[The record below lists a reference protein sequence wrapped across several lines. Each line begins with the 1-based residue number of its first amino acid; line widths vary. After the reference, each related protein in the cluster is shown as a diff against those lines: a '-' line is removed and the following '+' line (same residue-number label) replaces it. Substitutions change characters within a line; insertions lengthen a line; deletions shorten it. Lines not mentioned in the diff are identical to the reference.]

1 MAIQRECGDTLQVQA
16 GMRDVEVPR
25 SIPKLTTRRVLTMSF
40 VEGDPITR
48 LKVHLKACCPT
59 AHSMVMLL
67 CEVQCCFVK
76 SDLNSM
82 TITRPSF
89 DFCAQPIQELQ
100 TLTAQWCKDY
110 PKQLTHISAYFPIVL
125 GNFKHHNSDPRHHF
139 I

>member
-59 AHSMVMLL
+59 AHSMVVLL
-67 CEVQCCFVK
+67 REVQCCFVK
-76 SDLNSM
+76 SDLLYDHHKA
-82 TITRPSF
+82 I
-89 DFCAQPIQELQ
+89 IQFLR
-100 TLTAQWCKDY
+100 
-110 PKQLTHISAYFPIVL
+110 SAHSRAADVDCTMVHRLSQAADTYFSILPNCF
-125 GNFKHHNSDPRHHF
+125 G
-139 I
+139 